1 MDIRLCLI
9 CQSTSQ
15 GHSHQWKN
23 KNGVSTGEY
32 FLIRNITLEWNNI
45 VQNIKIF
52 NETSL
57 EIKEKKSCLLL
68 LWTTVL
74 PQITIWYT
82 ENLNQYLNKS
92 PSWLHINLYRCL
104 YLLVLRKWQNPLE
117 YISFKPCLLFNI
129 KENCWSLFTHM
140 FLWLM
145 HINTLLVYRLHL
157 FKVLSLP

>member
-52 NETSL
+52 NETSF
-57 EIKEKKSCLLL
+57 EIKEKKAAFYYFGRLCYLRSRFDIRRT
-68 LWTTVL
+68 W
-74 PQITIWYT
+74 INIWIKAH
-82 ENLNQYLNKS
+82 LD
-92 PSWLHINLYRCL
+92 INLYRCL

-117 YISFKPCLLFNI
+117 YISFKPCRLFNI